1 MNLNLEGKASKLAW
15 GLGIVGSLV
24 LIISSIYWISPTVQD
39 SLEDQELQLI
49 SKSEKS
55 VDLYKR
61 SFRRHKNTLISIGVD
76 DFISENTV
84 EDEGSVALHIWC
96 DANLRSKRWLVNLD
110 GYKRFCA
117 LSMGDVLWLD
127 KKDGNLITKNNFI
140 FRELNDQRF
149 SSRIFFKFGLTWKN
163 GKHTDNYEI
172 WKSRCESELSEPYSY
187 LNKHLKT
194 DIKDNCFN

>member
-49 SKSEKS
+49 SKSNES
-55 VDLYKR
+55 IDLYKR
-61 SFRRHKNTLISIGVD
+61 SFKRHKNTLISIGVD
-76 DFISENTV
+76 DFINENTV

-127 KKDGNLITKNNFI
+127 KKDEGIINSHRFFI
-140 FRELNDQRF
+140 LEEEDKRF
-149 SSRIFFKFGLTWKN
+149 SSRLFSKFGLTWKN
-163 GKHTDNYEI
+163 DKHIDNYEI

-194 DIKDNCFN
+194 DIKDNCF